1 MSMQDRERDWI
12 NILFLLL
19 SPVVGIGG
27 TLVYA
32 VHFGVAWWEPVLCL
46 TLVVTIG
53 GGIGAGYHRYFA
65 HRSYEC
71 HPAVEA
77 VLLFFGAMALQ
88 NSALR
93 WSRDHRDHHRF
104 VDTDRDPYGIR
115 RGALWAH
122 VLWIFYKEPPG
133 SDFSNVPDLVRNPRV
148 MWQHRW
154 YGLLGVG
161 VGLGV
166 PTLVGAL
173 FGRPLAGLLWGGFL
187 RIVLVHHTTF
197 LVNSVAHLYGS
208 RPYSTE
214 NSAHDNWLLAFFTHG
229 EGYHNFHHRFPS
241 DYRNG
246 IRWYQW
252 DPNKWCIRVLS
263 ASGLARNLRVTPPP
277 VVENARLAVL
287 AARAD
292 ERLARTSGEVA
303 DEFRARIEQGRARV
317 EEALQ
322 LWKDAYAR
330 HGELRAAKARGQSS
344 PSDIRSTMRRKVREY
359 ERRFRD
365 ARLEWL
371 AVLRSLGDAPGVA
384 S

>member
-1 MSMQDRERDWI
+1 MQDRERDWT

-27 TLVYA
+27 TLAYA
-32 VHFGVAWWEPVLCL
+32 VQFGVAWWEPVLCL
-46 TLVVTIG
+46 TLVITIG
-53 GGIGAGYHRYFA
+53 VGIGAGYHRCFA

-77 VLLFFGAMALQ
+77 VLLFLGAMALQ

-104 VDTDRDPYGIR
+104 SDTEQDPYSVR

-122 VLWIFYKEPPG
+122 ILWIFYKERPG
-133 SDFSNVPDLVRNPRV
+133 SDFTNVPDLLRNPRV
-148 MWQHRW
+148 LWQHRW
-154 YGLLGVG
+154 YRLLGVG

-166 PTLVGAL
+166 PTLVGGL

-187 RIVLVHHTTF
+187 RIVLVHHMTF
-197 LVNSVAHLYGS
+197 LVNSAAHLWGS

-214 NSAHDNWLLAFFTHG
+214 TSARDNWLLAFFTHG
-229 EGYHNFHHRFPS
+229 EGYHNFHHRFPA
-241 DYRNG
+241 DFRNG

-252 DPNKWCIRVLS
+252 DPNKWCIQGLRLL
-263 ASGLARNLRVTPPP
+263 GLARNLRRTPPP
-277 VVENARLAVL
+277 VIEMARLAVL
-287 AARAD
+287 AALAD
-292 ERLARTSGEVA
+292 GRLAKVPPAFVSEWSA
-303 DEFRARIEQGRARV
+303 ELDRARARV

-330 HGELRAAKARGQSS
+330 QCALKADRDSGLTAAFDLKGAVRG
-344 PSDIRSTMRRKVREY
+344 KVREY
-359 ERRFRD
+359 ERRFRES
-365 ARLEWL
+365 RTEWL
-371 AVLRSLGDAPGVA
+371 AVLRSLGDAPGIA